1 MPLARRKSSRK
12 SGDRRNELTMQERYL
27 DVKDFWLKQSEA
39 RQKEL
44 LHVPIRA
51 LLQGLCRSS
60 TCPYFIRMT
69 MCIRNIRNLLYDAPD
84 AHWAHVSLCSVC
96 QLQAA
101 TFIMACAVCCIK
113 LGWAFIHGCDSV
125 VVKSML
131 ALSQVS
137 RWSTA
142 WPQQRRWSMGWA
154 L

>member
-51 LLQGLCRSS
+51 LLQGLCRFS

-69 MCIRNIRNLLYDAPD
+69 MCIRNIRNLLCDAPD
-84 AHWAHVSLCSVC
+84 AHGTCLTLLRVSITGCNIHYGMCSV
-96 QLQAA
+96 LHQAG
-101 TFIMACAVCCIK
+101 
-113 LGWAFIHGCDSV
+113 LGLYPWV
-125 VVKSML
+125 
-131 ALSQVS
+131 
-137 RWSTA
+137 
-142 WPQQRRWSMGWA
+142 
-154 L
+154 